1 MNHSTESTLP
11 TPTSSFSMPPISR
24 FSARTLALRVALV
37 AGALSF
43 DAAAQGT
50 SAVAEGLFN
59 QGRASFDAKNY
70 EDACP
75 KFRESDRL
83 EPATG
88 TKLNLAL
95 CEEARGNVATAW
107 ALFRAVIER
116 LTPTDPRYA
125 IADEHRGALTA
136 RVPHVVIR
144 PKSTAPSGTTGTL
157 GDLELV
163 SAMFDSPLPI
173 DPGPHEL
180 VVHAPG
186 HDDAKIPFTAIEGQT
201 VAIDMALGPSTASP
215 SAPLSPRTDARDA
228 NATRRK
234 WAYISGGVG
243 LAGIAAGAVFG
254 VLTLTNRSEGH
265 TDCPSANACKQS
277 GVDAYDRARTF
288 RTVSD
293 VGWAVAIAG
302 IGAGAVL
309 YLTSRGSPKE
319 MAVAVRVEPASVGL
333 SFFHRF

>member
-1 MNHSTESTLP
+1 MLP
-11 TPTSSFSMPPISR
+11 ITRVFTRSLPLRIVLVG
-24 FSARTLALRVALV
+24 AVLA
-37 AGALSF
+37 F

-59 QGRASFDAKNY
+59 QGRTSFDAKNY

-107 ALFRAVIER
+107 ALFRTVIER
-116 LTPTDPRYA
+116 LTPADPRYA
-125 IADEHRGALTA
+125 IADEHRQALTA

-163 SAMFDSPLPI
+163 SAMFGAPLPI
-173 DPGPHEL
+173 DPGPREL

-186 HDDAKIPFTAIEGQT
+186 HDDAKIPFTTVEGQT
-201 VAIDMALGPSTASP
+201 VAIDMEPGPPTASP
-215 SAPLSPRTDARDA
+215 SPLPSRRPDALDAAAKRRT
-228 NATRRK
+228 
-234 WAYISGGVG
+234 WAYVSGGVG
-243 LAGIAAGAVFG
+243 LAGVAVGTVFG
-254 VLTLTNRSEGH
+254 VLTLTNRSQGH
-265 TDCPSANACKQS
+265 ADCPNASACKQS

-309 YLTSRGSPKE
+309 YLTSRHSPKE
-319 MAVAVRVEPASVGL
+319 MALAVHVEPASAGL